1 MKKINFQFWL
11 RPIFNSNFKIQLLIV
26 CALCLGVYLFIGSRD
41 AANVLDNETVLE
53 ESPVVTSFTTSAVP
67 PSSIRFCGKEIDLT
81 RYQMYEGMDRELNSF
96 TYYHSTTM
104 LLIKRANRYFPV
116 IEPILKANGIPDDFK
131 YLAVIESNLDP
142 KAVSRARAVGLWQFI
157 EGTGKNYGLKVTATV
172 DERRHVAKS
181 TEAACKYLRDAYSK
195 YGDWATVAISYNS
208 GMGRMSEQIAKQK
221 ETSAMN
227 LHFVEETSRY
237 LYRIFAAKLIFENPY
252 QYGFAL
258 RAENLYKPIDCSEV
272 VVEKDITDLAAF
284 AVEKGI
290 TYFDLKFFNPWLT
303 DTKLLTGGLTYKIL
317 IPDKNKIYYRTANSY
332 VHDKRWVI
340 Q

>member
-1 MKKINFQFWL
+1 MKNFQFSISVSE
-11 RPIFNSNFKIQLLIV
+11 RSRTINFQLLIV
-26 CALCLGVYLFIGSRD
+26 FALCLGVFLYIGSRD
-41 AANVLDNETVLE
+41 GAPVCDEAPVLE
-53 ESPVVTSFTTSAVP
+53 ESALAGSYTISIVP
-67 PSSIRFCGKEIDLT
+67 PSSIDFCGKEIDLT
-81 RYQMYEGMDRELNSF
+81 RYQMYEGIDRELNSF

-142 KAVSRARAVGLWQFI
+142 KAVSSARAVGLWQFL
-157 EGTGKNYGLKVTATV
+157 ESTGKHYGLKVTSTV

-181 TEAACKYLRDAYSK
+181 TEAACKYLREAYSK

-208 GMGRMSEQIAKQK
+208 GMGRMSEQITRQK
-221 ETSAMN
+221 ESSAMN
-227 LHFVEETSRY
+227 LFFVEETSRY

-252 QYGFAL
+252 IYGFAL
-258 RAENLYKPIDCSEV
+258 RAENLYMPIDCSEV
-272 VVEKDITDLAAF
+272 IVGQDIADLAAF

-290 TYFDLKFFNPWLT
+290 TYYDLKFFNPWLT

-317 IPDKNKIYYRTANSY
+317 IPDKNKIYYRSSNSY
-332 VHDKRWVI
+332 VHDKRWVV